1 MILHTINA
9 APGSAAFND
18 CLRVA
23 APEDAI
29 VLLGNAV
36 YAVLEIHGA
45 REQLLS
51 SGAAVYVLAEHAAAA
66 GLGACEAIAAI
77 DMDRFV
83 ALSEHYPR
91 QQAWH

>member
-23 APEDAI
+23 AAEDAI

-36 YAVLEIHGA
+36 YAVLQVDAA
-45 REQLLS
+45 REQLLG

-66 GLGACEAIAAI
+66 GVGACEAFAAI
-77 DMDRFV
+77 DMDGFV
-83 ALSEHYPR
+83 ALSERYPR